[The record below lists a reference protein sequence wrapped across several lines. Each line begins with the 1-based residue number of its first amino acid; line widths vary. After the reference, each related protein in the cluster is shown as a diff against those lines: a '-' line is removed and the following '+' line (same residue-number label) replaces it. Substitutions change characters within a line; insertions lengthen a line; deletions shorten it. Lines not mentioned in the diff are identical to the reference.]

1 MDAGLMT
8 WYAKDWVNVP
18 FLSTCYSS
26 NITSDLLIPHYS
38 GASSELQIDS
48 QCKSSN
54 HSNEVNYIE
63 QVQVFV
69 TLSAERRG
77 DIELYLISPAGTMT
91 QLLFVCIF
99 FWLV

>member
-18 FLSTCYSS
+18 FMSTCYSS
-26 NITSDLLIPHYS
+26 KITSDLLIPYYS
-38 GASSELQIDS
+38 GVSSELQMDS

-54 HSNEVNYIE
+54 RSNEVNYIE

-77 DIELYLISPAGTMT
+77 DIELYLISPSNTMT

-99 FWLV
+99 F